1 MGRKQWGQA
10 LCWLNLQKCTI
21 FSNLDKQK
29 KGKDQEKDL
38 RIGNDALSDSS
49 GSDSDSDWLNI
60 FTLTCDFLPCD
71 IYF

>member
-1 MGRKQWGQA
+1 
-10 LCWLNLQKCTI
+10 LQKCTI

-49 GSDSDSDWLNI
+49 GSDSDSD
-60 FTLTCDFLPCD
+60 
-71 IYF
+71 